1 MSDQSSL
8 CFFLCFI
15 FVLLEFFFPEN
26 KHSTFVTILTEKQTD
41 QVHLKEITF
50 SSMSWTMIFEL
61 IQIIVEYTMIDA
73 KVTSKLCFNW
83 LLLLIFY
90 KIKLTFLKSA

>member
-8 CFFLCFI
+8 CSNLCFI
-15 FVLLEFFFPEN
+15 FVLLEFFFPKN
-26 KHSTFVTILTEKQTD
+26 KHSTFFTILTDKQTD

-61 IQIIVEYTMIDA
+61 FQIIVEYTMIDA
-73 KVTSKLCFNW
+73 KVTKLCFNW

-90 KIKLTFLKSA
+90 KI

>member
-1 MSDQSSL
+1 
-8 CFFLCFI
+8 
-15 FVLLEFFFPEN
+15 
-26 KHSTFVTILTEKQTD
+26 
-41 QVHLKEITF
+41 
-50 SSMSWTMIFEL
+50 MSWTMIFEL
-61 IQIIVEYTMIDA
+61 FQIIVEYTMIDA

>member
-8 CFFLCFI
+8 CSNLCFI
-15 FVLLEFFFPEN
+15 FVLLEFFFPKN
-26 KHSTFVTILTEKQTD
+26 KHSTFFTILTDKQTD

-61 IQIIVEYTMIDA
+61 FQIIVEYTMIDA
-73 KVTSKLCFNW
+73 KVTSKLWFNW

-90 KIKLTFLKSA
+90 KIKLTFLKTA

>member
-8 CFFLCFI
+8 CSNLCFI
-15 FVLLEFFFPEN
+15 FVFLEFFFPEN

-50 SSMSWTMIFEL
+50 SSMSLTIISEL
-61 IQIIVEYTMIDA
+61 LQIIVEYIMIDA
-73 KVTSKLCFNW
+73 KVTSKL
-83 LLLLIFY
+83 
-90 KIKLTFLKSA
+90 